1 MNEVSVMSI
10 KKRLGD
16 LLIEVGAIT
25 SEHLN
30 KALEV
35 QQESDKKLGEI
46 LIEQRFITESELI
59 EVLEFQLGIPHVELD
74 RYFIDPEIPML
85 ISDNLAKRHQILP
98 IKRNGDTLTLAMSDP
113 LNLYAIEDA
122 EIATGLSVEPV
133 IVTRKDIQEGLDQ
146 YYGSVDAKKAIE
158 DFKEEFSTEELD
170 QLDDEALADI
180 NNAPVVRL
188 IDSVISQAV
197 KSKASD
203 IHIEPFENYL
213 RIRFRVD
220 GDLREIMRPSKNA
233 HSAIVTRIKI
243 MGKMDI
249 SERRKPQDGRVER
262 EINNRDVDMRISI
275 LPTVFGEKVV
285 IRLLDRNSFMM
296 SKEDLGF
303 TKNNLQLFDNIVKSP
318 NGIILLTGPTGS
330 GKSTTLYTVLNDLN
344 REDKNIVTVED
355 PVEYSLD
362 GVTQVQVNPKADLT
376 FASGL
381 RSILRQDPDIIMI
394 GEIRDV
400 ETVNIAIRA
409 AITGHLVLS
418 TLHTNDTA
426 STINRLLNMDVDRYL
441 IASSVVGIVA
451 QRLVKKICPYC
462 KEETPINSVDAKLLN
477 VESGTTIYEGKGC
490 KKCDQNGTLGRT
502 AVHEVMPITRDIRD
516 MINNENSIDNIKDRA
531 VSDGMTTLYDTCRT
545 LVLDGKIP
553 LSEMMKITYSLDI

>member
-1 MNEVSVMSI
+1 MSV

-16 LLIEVGAIT
+16 LLIGVGAIT
-25 SEHLN
+25 TEHLN
-30 KALEV
+30 KALEI
-35 QQESDKKLGEI
+35 QKNTDKKLGEI
-46 LIEQRFITESELI
+46 FIDQRFITESELI
-59 EVLEFQLGIPHVELD
+59 EVLEFQLGIPHLELD
-74 RYFIDPEIPML
+74 QYFIDPEIPML
-85 ISDNLAKRHQILP
+85 ISDSLAKRHQILP
-98 IKRNGDTLTLAMSDP
+98 IKRKGNTLTLAMSDP
-113 LNLYAIEDA
+113 LNLYAIEDV
-122 EIATGLSVEPV
+122 EIATGLAVEPV
-133 IVTRKDIQEGLDQ
+133 IVTRKDLQEALDQ
-146 YYGSVDAKKAIE
+146 YYGSADVDKAIE
-158 DFKEEFSTEELD
+158 DFKDEFSTEEL
-170 QLDDEALADI
+170 QELDDEALADI

-188 IDSVISQAV
+188 IDSIISQAV

-203 IHIEPFENYL
+203 IHIEPFDSYL
-213 RIRFRVD
+213 RVRFRID
-220 GDLREIMRPSKNA
+220 GDLKEIMRPSKSA

-285 IRLLDRNSFMM
+285 IRLLDRSSFMM

-303 TKNNLQLFDNIVKSP
+303 TQNNLALFSDIVKSP

-330 GKSTTLYTVLNDLN
+330 GKSTTLYSVLNDLN

-362 GVTQVQVNPKADLT
+362 GVTQVQVNPKANLT

-426 STINRLLNMDVDRYL
+426 STISRLLNMEVDRYL

-462 KEETPINSVDAKLLN
+462 KEETPVNAIDAELLN
-477 VESGTTIYEGKGC
+477 VEPNTSIYKGKGC
-490 KKCDQNGTLGRT
+490 KKCDQSGTLGRT

-516 MINNENSIDNIKDRA
+516 IINNKGSIDQIKDKA
-531 VSDGMTTLYDTCRT
+531 VSAGMTTLYDTCRT

-553 LSEMMKITYSLDI
+553 VSEMLKITYSLDI

>member
-1 MNEVSVMSI
+1 MSV

-16 LLIEVGAIT
+16 LLIGVGAIT
-25 SEHLN
+25 TEHLN
-30 KALEV
+30 KALEI
-35 QQESDKKLGEI
+35 QKNTDKKLGEI
-46 LIEQRFITESELI
+46 FIDQRFITESELI
-59 EVLEFQLGIPHVELD
+59 EVLEFQLGIPHLELD
-74 RYFIDPEIPML
+74 QYFIDPEIPML
-85 ISDNLAKRHQILP
+85 ISDSLAKRHQILP
-98 IKRNGDTLTLAMSDP
+98 IKRKGNTLTLAMSDP
-113 LNLYAIEDA
+113 LNLYAIEDV
-122 EIATGLSVEPV
+122 EIATGLAVEPV
-133 IVTRKDIQEGLDQ
+133 IVTRKDLQEALDQ
-146 YYGSVDAKKAIE
+146 YYGSADVDKAIE
-158 DFKEEFSTEELD
+158 DFKDEFSTEEL
-170 QLDDEALADI
+170 QELDDEALADI

-188 IDSVISQAV
+188 IDSIISQAV

-203 IHIEPFENYL
+203 IHIEPFDSYL
-213 RIRFRVD
+213 RVRFRID
-220 GDLREIMRPSKNA
+220 GDLKEIMRPSKSA

-285 IRLLDRNSFMM
+285 IRLLDRSSFMM

-303 TKNNLQLFDNIVKSP
+303 TQNNLALFSDIVKSP

-330 GKSTTLYTVLNDLN
+330 GKSTTLYSVLNDLN

-362 GVTQVQVNPKADLT
+362 GVTQVQVNPKANLT

-426 STINRLLNMDVDRYL
+426 STISRLLNMEVDRYL

-462 KEETPINSVDAKLLN
+462 KEETPVNAIDAELLN
-477 VESGTTIYEGKGC
+477 VEPNTSIYKGKGC
-490 KKCDQNGTLGRT
+490 KKCDQSGTLGRT

-516 MINNENSIDNIKDRA
+516 IINNKGSIDQIKDKA
-531 VSDGMTTLYDTCRT
+531 VSAGMTTLYDTCRT

-553 LSEMMKITYSLDI
+553 VSEMMKITYSLDI

>member
-1 MNEVSVMSI
+1 MD
-10 KKRLGD
+10 KRKRLGD
-16 LLIEVGAIT
+16 LLIGVGAIT

-30 KALEV
+30 QALEI
-35 QQESDKKLGEI
+35 QENTDKKLGEI
-46 LIEQRFITESELI
+46 LISQRFITESELI
-59 EVLEFQLGIPHVELD
+59 EVLEFQLGIPHLELEKF
-74 RYFIDPEIPML
+74 FIDPEIPML
-85 ISDNLAKRHQILP
+85 ISDTLAKRHQIIP
-98 IKRNGDTLTLAMSDP
+98 IKRKENTLTLAMSDP
-113 LNLYAIEDA
+113 LNLYAIEDV
-122 EIATGLSVEPV
+122 ELATGLIVEPV
-133 IVTRKDIQEGLDQ
+133 IVTRKDIQEALDQ
-146 YYGSVDAKKAIE
+146 YYGSVDVDKAIE
-158 DFKEEFSTEELD
+158 DFKDEFSTEELEE
-170 QLDDEALADI
+170 LDDEALADI

-188 IDSVISQAV
+188 IDSIISQAV

-203 IHIEPFENYL
+203 IHIEPFDDYL
-213 RIRFRVD
+213 RVRFRVD
-220 GDLREIMRPSKNA
+220 GDLREIMRPSKSA
-233 HSAIVTRIKI
+233 HSAIITRIKI

-285 IRLLDRNSFMM
+285 IRLLDRSSFMM

-303 TKNNLQLFDNIVKSP
+303 TQNNLTLFSDIVKSP
-318 NGIILLTGPTGS
+318 NGIILITGPTGS
-330 GKSTTLYTVLNDLN
+330 GKSTTLYSVLNDLN
-344 REDKNIVTVED
+344 RENKNIVTVED

-394 GEIRDV
+394 GEIRDI

-426 STINRLLNMDVDRYL
+426 STISRLLNMEVDRYL

-451 QRLVKKICPYC
+451 QRLVKKNCPYC
-462 KEETPINSVDAKLLN
+462 KEEVQVSAVDAELLK
-477 VESGTTIYEGKGC
+477 VERGTRIFKSKGC
-490 KKCDQNGTLGRT
+490 KKCDQSGTLGRT
-502 AVHEVMPITRDIRD
+502 AVHEVMPITREIRD
-516 MINNENSIDNIKDRA
+516 LINNKGSVDQIKDQA
-531 VSDGMTTLYDTCRT
+531 VFAGMTTLHDTCRM
-545 LVLDGKIP
+545 LVLEGKIP
-553 LSEMMKITYSLDI
+553 VSEMMKITYSLDV